1 MLHFYPKRSI
11 HTFCE
16 CPYIYSSFVNLLC
29 NVPDK
34 SCCDRMSLKLN
45 IFMRNI
51 YKTIYD
57 NLFFGT
63 LTHEGSC
70 KITVCL
76 SVYLFVH
83 QFGLFLRNGSLV
95 FSDFLYDGKKLEY
108 LKTDRAL
115 FFQENSF
122 LPKVGL
128 KRPKMVPK

>member
-1 MLHFYPKRSI
+1 M
-11 HTFCE
+11 
-16 CPYIYSSFVNLLC
+16 
-29 NVPDK
+29 
-34 SCCDRMSLKLN
+34 
-45 IFMRNI
+45 
-51 YKTIYD
+51 TICF
-57 NLFFGT
+57 LEL

-70 KITVCL
+70 KITVSL